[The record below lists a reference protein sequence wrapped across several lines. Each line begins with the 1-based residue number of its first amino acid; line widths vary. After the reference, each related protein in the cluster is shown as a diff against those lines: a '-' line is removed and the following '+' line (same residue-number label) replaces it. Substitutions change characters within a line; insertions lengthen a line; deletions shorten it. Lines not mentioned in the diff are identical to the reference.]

1 MFFSLA
7 PQEENICSCTP
18 RDLEEGAAAHSS
30 VPAWRT
36 PGTGEPGGPQSMG
49 SHRVRHDWASE
60 RIPGDKDPQFFFLS
74 FFFSSV
80 FLSTLDCCAISF
92 PFPLLS
98 IPGEG
103 NLRKCTIKWLEGR
116 WTKIQAEFERAGA
129 LMGWAGG
136 CVEGER
142 VEAVRGSSKDT
153 EQEGGETWRAQ
164 ARSGG

>member
-18 RDLEEGAAAHSS
+18 RDLEGERQ
-30 VPAWRT
+30 PT
-36 PGTGEPGGPQSMG
+36 PVLLPGEPQGRG
-49 SHRVRHDWASE
+49 SLAGHSPWGRTESDMTEHLSAY
-60 RIPGDKDPQFFFLS
+60 PGIKILNFFFLS

-129 LMGWAGG
+129 LMG
-136 CVEGER
+136 
-142 VEAVRGSSKDT
+142 
-153 EQEGGETWRAQ
+153 
-164 ARSGG
+164 